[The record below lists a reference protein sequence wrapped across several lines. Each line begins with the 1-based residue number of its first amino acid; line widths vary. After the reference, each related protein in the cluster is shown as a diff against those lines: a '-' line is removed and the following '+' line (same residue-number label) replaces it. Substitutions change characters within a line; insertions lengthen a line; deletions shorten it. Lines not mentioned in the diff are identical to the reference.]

1 MPLKESLCLNNPT
14 IIKKLL
20 ISFLIHKF
28 STFSLCFVGK
38 AELRANIVNGLN
50 CLLNKNL
57 IKIIISTMVD
67 INDLLG
73 TYEQIADH

>member
-1 MPLKESLCLNNPT
+1 M
-14 IIKKLL
+14 
-20 ISFLIHKF
+20 
-28 STFSLCFVGK
+28 GK
-38 AELRANIVNGLN
+38 AELRANVIRGLN
-50 CLLNKNL
+50 YLLNKNL